1 MHVAMHGHRKKE
13 DGTRSNANKSVT
25 NNKLRYTS
33 NIGNVHTRKQPAS
46 KRASQQASKE
56 ASKQTKETSQA
67 KQASK
72 QATEAPSQASTNK
85 LAGQAS
91 TQAREHPSKQAG
103 KQAKPSKQ
111 AKPNKQEQASWS
123 IECIRVRAIVQNV
136 GGMCVSDN
144 ILETKSKTLA
154 RIHRIQ
160 RHSSSLAKAN
170 LNLRIVKPLMIGFFA
185 LIVIGAFVIGWKPS
199 FAT

>member
-1 MHVAMHGHRKKE
+1 MCTH
-13 DGTRSNANKSVT
+13 
-25 NNKLRYTS
+25 
-33 NIGNVHTRKQPAS
+33 AS
-46 KRASQQASKE
+46 SQQASE
-56 ASKQTKETSQA
+56 QASKQARKQA
-67 KQASK
+67 SKPRKQAKPSKQASK

-85 LAGQAS
+85 LAGQAI

-144 ILETKSKTLA
+144 MLETKSKTLA